1 MKKEFVPYELAVR
14 LKSLGF
20 DEPCFAMWTQGWN
33 ESEWSSSMLPRLF
46 STRFRL
52 NDTQRC
58 ESYSNNQDTA
68 FGVAAPTFSQAF
80 EWFGKNHKLFGEL
93 YYDSIGGFVNGIIP
107 DDWEPSYRWE
117 IKKPIGITYSSNYT
131 VTDDEDK
138 LRRLVIKRDQARLD
152 CLETLL
158 YIVEKFN

>member
-20 DEPCFAMWTQGWN
+20 CEPCFAMWTQGWN

-68 FGVAAPTFSQAF
+68 FGVAAPLGYHPNTQPAA
-80 EWFGKNHKLFGEL
+80 GEIL
-93 YYDSIGGFVNGIIP
+93 IP
-107 DDWEPSYRWE
+107 
-117 IKKPIGITYSSNYT
+117 
-131 VTDDEDK
+131 
-138 LRRLVIKRDQARLD
+138 
-152 CLETLL
+152 
-158 YIVEKFN
+158 